1 MRPKRDMD
9 LVREL
14 LLRLEAWQME
24 MGDVFVIPP
33 DDAALAVAGHDPA
46 EIEYH
51 LSLLRAEGFL
61 DCPGSQPMLGI
72 TFAGLTW
79 KGHEFLDDI
88 RDPGVWQKT
97 KERTKG
103 VASVGVGFL
112 WEIAKA
118 EVRAK
123 LGLP

>member
-1 MRPKRDMD
+1 
-9 LVREL
+9 
-14 LLRLEAWQME
+14 
-24 MGDVFVIPP
+24 
-33 DDAALAVAGHDPA
+33 
-46 EIEYH
+46 
-51 LSLLRAEGFL
+51 
-61 DCPGSQPMLGI
+61 MLGI